1 MFVRSIINNSTK
13 SRINNRTED
22 RINDRSESCAEDRII
37 DRMESC
43 AEDRNESRVQLAHSF
58 LNYPYKC
65 TYNKMTS
72 YGLCCFR
79 KTLGHE
85 TEVLL
90 LRRRYTY
97 HYCMFVYS
105 KYTTI
110 EDLRKVLAGTTID
123 EKLTII
129 SGDFDRIWDKIWV
142 GHRTERYTKYRTMYE
157 NIMKSITLPE
167 IIKIVGKSASSEP
180 HWELPKGRK
189 DPLETD
195 IECACREFTEET
207 TVARQLF
214 RVDIDNNT
222 RCYLHDY
229 GMLYTMKFW
238 AAEIK
243 DTLLEPMISLENKSH
258 HEHDLMRFI
267 PVSDILRYLPEP
279 MAKAVKALHCRKKKQ
294 KRY

>member
-1 MFVRSIINNSTK
+1 
-13 SRINNRTED
+13 
-22 RINDRSESCAEDRII
+22 
-37 DRMESC
+37 
-43 AEDRNESRVQLAHSF
+43 
-58 LNYPYKC
+58 
-65 TYNKMTS
+65 MTS

-79 KTLGHE
+79 KVLNSE

-110 EDLRKVLAGTTID
+110 EDLRKILAGTTID
-123 EKLTII
+123 EKLTIV
-129 SGDFDRIWDKIWV
+129 SGDFDRIWDKIWI
-142 GHRTERYTKYRTMYE
+142 GHRTERYNRYRTMYE
-157 NIMKSITLPE
+157 NIMVSITLPGLQE
-167 IIKIVGKSASSEP
+167 IVKQSDSTEP

-207 TVARQLF
+207 TVPRQLF
-214 RVDIDNNT
+214 RVNIDNNT
-222 RCYLHDY
+222 RCHVQDY

-243 DTLLEPMISLENKSH
+243 DLEMNPRVSLENKSH

-267 PVSDILRYLPEP
+267 PVSDISRYLLEP
-279 MAKAVKALHCRKKKQ
+279 MEKAVRSLHRKFKRQQKK
-294 KRY
+294 Y